1 MATRLQSEATSRT
14 MNFLMAWKEGV
25 ESMLKWVG
33 VSVEVETRVG
43 GINHFNCVKLHMYK
57 SVSCERLAPP

>member
-33 VSVEVETRVG
+33 VSVEGKTRVDVG
-43 GINHFNCVKLHMYK
+43 NHSLV
-57 SVSCERLAPP
+57 